1 MLNNL
6 RLLGFRPAD
15 LDAVVI
21 SHGHY
26 DHTGGL
32 GHILQAAGKPLPV
45 FIHPAAFKARFSLAG
60 GDAAPI
66 GIPTTKE
73 RLSAWGAEW
82 RLADGPVEVA
92 GGLWLS
98 GEVPRVAP
106 YWRGDARLV
115 TKPDRDTARD
125 EIEDDLS
132 LFLVRGEKLV
142 VISGCAHAGMINIIR
157 HGLAVTGAKKLAGW
171 IGGTHLGPA
180 TREEQEQAI
189 SDLAALEP
197 EFVAANHC
205 TALPMIIRLSNLFG
219 SRYKPAFVGSII
231 EC

>member
-1 MLNNL
+1 VLNNL

-106 YWRGDARLV
+106 YWRGGCQAGDEAR
-115 TKPDRDTARD
+115 PRHRRD

-132 LFLVRGEKLV
+132 LFLVRGR
-142 VISGCAHAGMINIIR
+142 S
-157 HGLAVTGAKKLAGW
+157 W
-171 IGGTHLGPA
+171 
-180 TREEQEQAI
+180 
-189 SDLAALEP
+189 S
-197 EFVAANHC
+197 
-205 TALPMIIRLSNLFG
+205 
-219 SRYKPAFVGSII
+219 
-231 EC
+231 